1 MQMLFFVFEGDMTI
15 EQLIH
20 QTLEEDIGYGDI
32 TTQFLELEIQTQSAF
47 IIAKADGVLAGVEV
61 ASLVFRMID
70 PSNRITIYK
79 KDGDLVRYGNEIM
92 RIEGNATAILTAE
105 RTALNF
111 LQRLSGIATQTRR
124 MVNLISNTGTKLLDT
139 RKTTPLMRR
148 LEKQAVRIG
157 GAYNH
162 RMGLYD
168 MVMLKENH
176 IHAVGSIS
184 EAVQRI
190 KAKNTTYKIEVEVT
204 NLDELEEAVSAG
216 VDRVMLDNMDIAQIK
231 TAVKKFGKR
240 VELEVSGGVN
250 EENILRYAKTGVHF
264 ISCGA
269 LTHSV
274 KALDISLLFKE

>member
-1 MQMLFFVFEGDMTI
+1 MTI

-32 TTQFLELEIQTQSAF
+32 TTQCLELEIQTQSAF

-79 KDGDLVRYGNEIM
+79 KDGDVVRYGNEIM
-92 RIEGNATAILTAE
+92 RIEGNATTILMAE

-157 GAYNH
+157 GGYNH

-176 IHAVGSIS
+176 IRAVGSIS

-190 KAKNTTYKIEVEVT
+190 KAKNITYKIEVEVT
-204 NLDELEEAVSAG
+204 NPDELEEAVNAG

-231 TAVKKFGKR
+231 TAVRKFGNK